1 MTTVVHSRSE
11 NKDEIEVRFV
21 VRKKRDPDLFNMM
34 KKFPEVQWST
44 FCKLKIN
51 DYCKERIKK

>member
-1 MTTVVHSRSE
+1 MVHSRSQ
-11 NKDEIEVRFV
+11 NKNEFEVRFV
-21 VRKKRDPDLFNMM
+21 VRKARDPDLFNMM
-34 KKFPEVQWST
+34 KEFPEVQWST